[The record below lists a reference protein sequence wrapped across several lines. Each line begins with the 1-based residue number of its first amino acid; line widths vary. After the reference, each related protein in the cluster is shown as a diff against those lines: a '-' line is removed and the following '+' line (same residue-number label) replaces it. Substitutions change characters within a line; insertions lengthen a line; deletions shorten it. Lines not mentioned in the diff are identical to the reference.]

1 MARGERLI
9 KLENSWFSAK
19 SIEVERIEAL
29 SKRNQEGRELDGK
42 GWPKALLI
50 PRKLRIS

>member
-19 SIEVERIEAL
+19 SIEVERIEKI
-29 SKRNQEGRELDGK
+29 KRVENSMGK
-42 GWPKALLI
+42 GGPK
-50 PRKLRIS
+50 PY